1 MKLKKIK
8 NENNLNEDANLNKLD
23 TDEKIQATSNMFSND
38 IVKEVVS
45 EENVVLGNKVNELKD
60 INEQIKTM
68 NDGKKAQTI
77 NINRFINNLGRV

>member
-1 MKLKKIK
+1 MKKYKQHPICLAMI
-8 NENNLNEDANLNKLD
+8 LNKLD

-45 EENVVLGNKVNELKD
+45 EENVALGNKVNELKD
-60 INEQIKTM
+60 INEQIKTI

-77 NINRFINNLGRV
+77 NINRFINNLGKV